1 MSDKLIDWLVLLL
14 LLFCFVLLQNGGT
27 NSDVSGP
34 ENTED
39 LQVYDG
45 AAAVSM
51 FISPYILF
59 VSLYFSLV
67 YFSLIG

>member
-1 MSDKLIDWLVLLL
+1 MIVFFVVVVV
-14 LLFCFVLLQNGGT
+14 LFCFVLLQNGGT
-27 NSDVSGP
+27 NSDVSGS

-39 LQVYDG
+39 LQVDDG

-51 FISPYILF
+51 FISTYILF